1 MAKIIKNYEELVK
14 EGYGQGHGRDYKPCK
29 TVQNFSSIGRSHRV
43 QGRVS
48 KRLHHLFSDL
58 ELSTFLLLDWNHNVT
73 DIREHYPLDIYDL
86 NSICSRF
93 RMKKVSVDYLPFTL
107 SSDFLV
113 DFGKFSIALD
123 TLYSKDLNK
132 AHIIES
138 LEIKRRY
145 WEEEHNTPFK
155 LITEKDIPATV
166 LENIKWLYVEKND
179 LEITNHMIDQAVY
192 FMEEI
197 SQYPQSSLISFCNHT
212 DQTQK
217 MGIGTTLALFRKI
230 FALRILQFNLEIS
243 YLELKLSDI
252 HASNLLQNE
261 NTVHATN

>member
-1 MAKIIKNYEELVK
+1 MAKIIKNYEELITQ
-14 EGYGQGHGRDYKPCK
+14 GYGQGHGRDYKPCK
-29 TVQNFSSIGRSHRV
+29 TVHNFSSIGRSHRV

-48 KRLHHLFSDL
+48 KRLHHFFSDL
-58 ELSTFLLLDWNHNVT
+58 ELSTFLLLDWNQNVT

-86 NSICSRF
+86 NSICSRYQI
-93 RMKKVSVDYLPFTL
+93 KKVSIDYIPFTL

-113 DFGKFSIALD
+113 NFGNFPIALE

-155 LITEKDIPATV
+155 LITEKDIPITV
-166 LENIKWLYVEKND
+166 LDNIKWMYVEKND
-179 LEITNHMIDQAVY
+179 LEITNHLADQAIY
-192 FMEEI
+192 FMKEI
-197 SQYPQSSLISFCNHT
+197 SHYPQSSLISFCKHI

-217 MGIGTTLALFRKI
+217 ADIGATLALFRKL
-230 FALRILQFNLEIS
+230 FALRLLQFNLETP
-243 YLELKLSDI
+243 YLELKLSNI
-252 HASNLLQNE
+252 HISNLLQNE
-261 NTVHATN
+261 NTAHATN

>member
-1 MAKIIKNYEELVK
+1 
-14 EGYGQGHGRDYKPCK
+14 
-29 TVQNFSSIGRSHRV
+29 
-43 QGRVS
+43 
-48 KRLHHLFSDL
+48 
-58 ELSTFLLLDWNHNVT
+58 
-73 DIREHYPLDIYDL
+73 
-86 NSICSRF
+86 
-93 RMKKVSVDYLPFTL
+93 MKKVSVDYLPFTL

-113 DFGKFSIALD
+113 DFGKFSIAFD

-155 LITEKDIPATV
+155 IITEKDIPTTV

-179 LEITNHMIDQAVY
+179 LEITNYMMDQAIY
-192 FMEEI
+192 LMEEI
-197 SQYPQSSLISFCNHT
+197 SKYPQSSLITFCNHT

-217 MGIGTTLALFRKI
+217 KHIGTTLALFRKI

-243 YLELKLSDI
+243 YLELKLPDI

-261 NTVHATN
+261 NTVDATH

>member
-1 MAKIIKNYEELVK
+1 
-14 EGYGQGHGRDYKPCK
+14 
-29 TVQNFSSIGRSHRV
+29 
-43 QGRVS
+43 
-48 KRLHHLFSDL
+48 
-58 ELSTFLLLDWNHNVT
+58 
-73 DIREHYPLDIYDL
+73 
-86 NSICSRF
+86 
-93 RMKKVSVDYLPFTL
+93 MKKVSVDYIPFTL

-132 AHIIES
+132 AHVIES

-192 FMEEI
+192 FMEDI
-197 SQYPQSSLISFCNHT
+197 SQYPQSSLIQFCKHS

-217 MGIGTTLALFRKI
+217 MGIGATLALFRKL